1 MRLLKDI
8 LQSSANI
15 KVGLEHQYIWNSGRC
30 LMLIWWSLE
39 IIRFYFKILCQYH
52 IAPNSDTY
60 QRDKYRTYI
69 VCCKYIN
76 AQFSPWQH
84 CLRGKSYTSLVKS
97 RCIYYHPPSQ
107 KQTQK
112 KYFCLGPRIL
122 DNTYLGYCSSS
133 WHQRIIRNLK
143 CSVLL
148 LCHSHIVIT
157 VMITASQVKLT

>member
-1 MRLLKDI
+1 MHLLKDI

-39 IIRFYFKILCQYH
+39 LIRFYFEILCQYH

-60 QRDKYRTYI
+60 QKDIYRTYI

-84 CLRGKSYTSLVKS
+84 CLRGKSYTSPEKS

-112 KYFCLGPRIL
+112 RIFAL
-122 DNTYLGYCSSS
+122 AQESLITLYLGYCSSS
-133 WHQRIIRNLK
+133 WNQEIIRNLK

-148 LCHSHIVIT
+148 LCHSHIV
-157 VMITASQVKLT
+157 VMITARQVKLS